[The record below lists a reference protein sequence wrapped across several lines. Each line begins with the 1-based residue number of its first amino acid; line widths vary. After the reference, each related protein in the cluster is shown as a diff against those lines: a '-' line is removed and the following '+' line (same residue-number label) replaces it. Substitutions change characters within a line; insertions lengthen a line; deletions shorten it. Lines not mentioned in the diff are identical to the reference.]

1 MAEAI
6 KNKDQSI
13 VSTLNQLEV
22 VLQNLSKER

>member
-13 VSTLNQLEV
+13 VCTLNQLEV
-22 VLQNLSKER
+22 VLQNISKER